1 MTLYG
6 PMWPLKS
13 GNADTFEM
21 YSSIEQQIGFYLK
34 NLLLTSPGENI
45 SDPSYGVGIR
55 RFIFEQNLDFVRS
68 SIESAISSQISIYL
82 PYLDLVEIETIAS
95 SEDVDS
101 NFMTIRVTYGIP
113 GDVTQKVFELD
124 LKPETTIGFY

>member
-1 MTLYG
+1 MPLYG
-6 PMWPLKS
+6 PKWPLKS

-21 YSSIEQQIGFYLK
+21 YDSIDQQIGFYLK

-55 RFIFEQNLDFVRS
+55 RFIFEQNLDFARS
-68 SIESAISSQISIYL
+68 SIESAVSSQISIYL

-101 NFMTIRVTYGIP
+101 NFMTIRITYGIP
-113 GDVTQKVFELD
+113 GDVAQKVFELD
-124 LKPETTIGFY
+124 LKPATTIGFY

>member
-1 MTLYG
+1 
-6 PMWPLKS
+6 MWPLKS

-68 SIESAISSQISIYL
+68 SIESAISSQIAIYL

>member
-6 PMWPLKS
+6 PKWPLKS

-21 YSSIEQQIGFYLK
+21 YDSVEQQIGFYLK
-34 NLLLTSPGENI
+34 SLLLTSQGENI
-45 SDPSYGVGIR
+45 SDPNYGVGIR
-55 RFIFEQNLDFVRS
+55 RFLFEQNIDSVRS
-68 SIESAISSQISIYL
+68 SISSMVSSQVAIYL
-82 PYLDLVEIETIAS
+82 PYLSVSDVQVSAS
-95 SEDVDS
+95 PEDVDNNS
-101 NFMTIRVTYGIP
+101 MVIRLIYGIP

>member
-1 MTLYG
+1 MPLYG
-6 PMWPLKS
+6 PKWPLKS

-21 YSSIEQQIGFYLK
+21 YDSIDQQIGFYLK

-68 SIESAISSQISIYL
+68 SIESAVSSQISIYL

-95 SEDVDS
+95 SDDVDS
-101 NFMTIRVTYGIP
+101 NFMTIRIMYGIP
-113 GDVTQKVFELD
+113 GDVAQKVFELD

>member
-1 MTLYG
+1 MPLYG
-6 PMWPLKS
+6 PKWPLKS

-21 YSSIEQQIGFYLK
+21 YDGVEQQISFYLK
-34 NLLLTSPGENI
+34 SLLLTSPGENI

-55 RFIFEQNLDFVRS
+55 RFIFEQNVDFVRS
-68 SIESAISSQISIYL
+68 SIASSVSSQVAIYL
-82 PYLDLVEIETIAS
+82 PYLTIDDIQVNAS
-95 SEDVDS
+95 NEDVDNNS
-101 NFMTIRVTYGIP
+101 MIIKVIYGIP

>member
-1 MTLYG
+1 
-6 PMWPLKS
+6 MWPLKS

-21 YSSIEQQIGFYLK
+21 YNSIEQQIGFYLK

-68 SIESAISSQISIYL
+68 SIESAISSQIAIYL

>member
-21 YSSIEQQIGFYLK
+21 YNSIEQQIGFYLK

-68 SIESAISSQISIYL
+68 SIESAISSQIAIYL

>member
-6 PMWPLKS
+6 PKWPLKS

-21 YSSIEQQIGFYLK
+21 YDSVEQQIGFYLK

-45 SDPSYGVGIR
+45 SDPNYGIGIR
-55 RFIFEQNLDFVRS
+55 RFLFEQNIDYVRS
-68 SIESAISSQISIYL
+68 SISSRVSSQVSVYLSYLNISDIQVL
-82 PYLDLVEIETIAS
+82 AS
-95 SEDVDS
+95 TQDIDNNS
-101 NFMTIRVTYGIP
+101 MTIRLIYAIP

>member
-1 MTLYG
+1 MPLYG
-6 PMWPLKS
+6 PKWPLKS

-21 YSSIEQQIGFYLK
+21 YDTVEQQISFYLK

-55 RFIFEQNLDFVRS
+55 RFIFEQNVDFVRS
-68 SIESAISSQISIYL
+68 SIASSVSSQVAIYL
-82 PYLDLVEIETIAS
+82 PYLTIDDIQVDAS
-95 SEDVDS
+95 SEDIDNNS
-101 NFMTIRVTYGIP
+101 MTIKVIYGIP

>member
-6 PMWPLKS
+6 PKWPLKS

-21 YSSIEQQIGFYLK
+21 YDSIEQQIGFYLK

-45 SDPSYGVGIR
+45 SHPDYGVGIR
-55 RFIFEQNLDFVRS
+55 RFLFDQNIDSVRS
-68 SIESAISSQISIYL
+68 SVSSMVSSQIAIYL
-82 PYLDLVEIETIAS
+82 PYLSVSDIQVSAS
-95 SEDVDS
+95 PTDVDNNS
-101 NFMTIRVTYGIP
+101 MIIRLIYEIP
-113 GDVTQKVFELD
+113 GDVTQKVFELG

>member
-68 SIESAISSQISIYL
+68 SIESAISSQIAIYL

-101 NFMTIRVTYGIP
+101 NFITIRVTYGIP
-113 GDVTQKVFELD
+113 GDVIQKVFELD

>member
-1 MTLYG
+1 MPLYG
-6 PMWPLKS
+6 PKWPLKS

-21 YSSIEQQIGFYLK
+21 YKTVEQQIGFYLK

-45 SDPSYGVGIR
+45 SDPNYGVGIR
-55 RFIFEQNLDFVRS
+55 RFIFEQNIDSVRS
-68 SIESAISSQISIYL
+68 SIESEVLSQISIHLSYL
-82 PYLDLVEIETIAS
+82 AISDVQVLAS
-95 SEDVDS
+95 AADVD
-101 NFMTIRVTYGIP
+101 NNLMTIRVVYGIP

>member
-6 PMWPLKS
+6 PKWPLKS

-21 YSSIEQQIGFYLK
+21 YNSVEQQIGFYLK

-45 SDPSYGVGIR
+45 SDSNYGIGAR
-55 RFIFEQNLDFVRS
+55 RFLFEQNIDYVRS
-68 SIESAISSQISIYL
+68 SISSRISSQVSVYL
-82 PYLDLVEIETIAS
+82 PYLSVSEIQVFAS
-95 SEDVDS
+95 PQDVDNNS
-101 NFMTIRVTYGIP
+101 MIIRVVYEIP

-124 LKPETTIGFY
+124 LKPEATRGFY